1 MRDEPGAVARVPGT
15 LLLRARLAD
24 VRTPQL
30 RRLFEEQ
37 RVIRLL
43 VGKRLAARLAGLGTG
58 LNVPLVHELREDYRA
73 RSETRNP
80 KACDRPRPPFP
91 FLGAPASRR
100 LPPFANSS
108 TGRRDPRPPRTPH
121 PQT

>member
-37 RVIRLL
+37 RVIRLFI
-43 VGKRLAARLAGLGTG
+43 GKRLAARLAGVGAG
-58 LNVPLVHELREDYRA
+58 LNVPLVHVLREDYRA
-73 RSETRNP
+73 HSETRNP
-80 KACDRPRPPFP
+80 KASTD
-91 FLGAPASRR
+91 RR
-100 LPPFANSS
+100 LEFRVYAVQAALLS
-108 TGRRDPRPPRTPH
+108 
-121 PQT
+121 